1 MYDSI
6 LLGECTDY
14 TASYLLILD
23 KDYTVKE
30 FIDTILN
37 KKDRW
42 HGTFYIFIGY
52 ENINEFGEP
61 KYKYKC
67 EYEYYG
73 KLTGNLPPDDILNK
87 KLNQSHHMVVVV

>member
-1 MYDSI
+1 MINII
-6 LLGECTDY
+6 LL
-14 TASYLLILD
+14 
-23 KDYTVKE
+23 KE

-42 HGTFYIFIGY
+42 RGTFYIFIGY

-87 KLNQSHHMVVVV
+87 KVESITAYGGWSLMDYHIQTL

>member
-37 KKDRW
+37 KKDR
-42 HGTFYIFIGY
+42 
-52 ENINEFGEP
+52 
-61 KYKYKC
+61 
-67 EYEYYG
+67 
-73 KLTGNLPPDDILNK
+73 
-87 KLNQSHHMVVVV
+87 